1 MTQING
7 DAVRKAAFG
16 LAAEEGFDGVTM
28 QALARTL
35 HVKAPSLYSHVE
47 SLADVKVSVAIR
59 ALDLL
64 NEAITRAAVGVSGI
78 DAGYAVGMAYRNW
91 ALQNPNLYR
100 SIMVAPSLGCR
111 YEHLIAANKR
121 VGMTVR
127 SALGSFCKTYGD
139 ALDAERYLR
148 SLVNGFVSFE
158 LAGFFAETVRTTDDS
173 FEVALRRALSAY
185 ERRGGEEG

>member
-1 MTQING
+1 MAQING
-7 DAVRKAAFG
+7 DVVRTAAFR
-16 LAAEEGFDGVTM
+16 LAADEGFDGVTM

-35 HVKAPSLYSHVE
+35 QVKAPSLYSHVE

-64 NEAITRAAVGVSGI
+64 NEVITRAAVGKSGV

-91 ALQNPNLYR
+91 VLQNPNLYR
-100 SIMVAPSLGCR
+100 SIMAAPSLGCR
-111 YEHLIAANKR
+111 YEDLIAANKR

-185 ERRGGEEG
+185 ERRDGE